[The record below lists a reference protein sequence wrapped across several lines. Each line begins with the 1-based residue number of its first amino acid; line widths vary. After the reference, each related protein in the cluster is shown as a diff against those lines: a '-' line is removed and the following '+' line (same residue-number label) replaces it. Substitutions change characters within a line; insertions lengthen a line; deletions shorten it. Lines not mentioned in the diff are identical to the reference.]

1 MTEKKGFLEKI
12 FGKQESC
19 CCGPK
24 IVPKTDAQKNT
35 VETNEPCCCCGPK
48 IVPKTDA
55 QKDTNEK

>member
-24 IVPKTDAQKNT
+24 IVPKTDAMKDT
-35 VETNEPCCCCGPK
+35 DAAGESCSCCGPA
-48 IVPKTDA
+48 IARKTEE
-55 QKDTNEK
+55 KNEQ

>member
-24 IVPKTDAQKNT
+24 IVPKTGAKKATDEKS
-35 VETNEPCCCCGPK
+35 ESCSCCGPK
-48 IVPKTDA
+48 IIQKTE
-55 QKDTNEK
+55 EKKEQ

>member
-24 IVPKTDAQKNT
+24 IVPKADAKKATDEKS
-35 VETNEPCCCCGPK
+35 ESCSCCGPK
-48 IVPKTDA
+48 IVLKTDTKKES
-55 QKDTNEK
+55 QE